1 MMNALFLEKHTA
13 GDRIDLP
20 AIVNTSA
27 VLDSQY
33 SHCTINGNNTVW
45 TAGTDV
51 VFLNDE
57 KDEIW
62 QGSLPQGHTFLY
74 RNGENIPRSR
84 WPEHDFLQ
92 CDKWEKQWDEEK
104 KIFTTNRLHLSIPEE
119 VRPELTGATAVLY
132 FDWLNIRFSV
142 TDTAE
147 TYVDLQNA
155 SKYKFGSD
163 CCKVCFENVSVK
175 YLTPGKWLPIPEK
188 GIFYYKP
195 LPGETF
201 NNAAFMTSGT
211 ETLLTLDHAENIV
224 FENIT
229 FSSNGDTM
237 KSNAGQADV
246 TGTAAIQ
253 LRFTKN
259 CVFRNCKF
267 INLARWGILV
277 GDGSANIR
285 LENCVFENLGSG
297 AIRIEGN
304 EKGADDMFA
313 TTGVTVES
321 CQIRHGGKL
330 WAGCSAITIKHAAK
344 NRIAHCDIS
353 YFPYTGISCGWTWGM
368 QKNPA
373 YENVIDGNHVH
384 HLGLDRTVKDMGGIY
399 MLGYQP
405 GTKVINNHIHDIE
418 GEFLTWGIYLD
429 EGSSDMVIQNNLI
442 YRCSA
447 EPFHVHYGK
456 NNLVSGNVFAAN
468 RGVACISVTRGT
480 MDFNNY
486 FVKGDKVFD
495 FKENLCIAD
504 NAPFYMKYLLEIEG
518 KEDILDSWKGDD
530 NTYLQLEPS
539 YTIKF
544 ADDYHCY
551 EKTYREIPASVF
563 INDER
568 EKHSLFLAGPLPSPE
583 TLRLPEKVMALYQ
596 KYLQEKD
603 I

>member
-1 MMNALFLEKHTA
+1 MMNALFLKKHTA

-119 VRPELTGATAVLY
+119 VRRELTGATAVLY

-147 TYVDLQNA
+147 TYVDLQKV

-253 LRFTKN
+253 LRFSKN

-267 INLARWGILV
+267 INLARWGILIA
-277 GDGSANIR
+277 DGCSNIR
-285 LENCVFENLGSG
+285 LENCIFENLGSG
-297 AIRIEGN
+297 AIRIQGN
-304 EKGADDMFA
+304 ENGSDEMYA

-344 NRIAHCDIS
+344 NRITNCDIS
-353 YFPYTGISCGWTWGM
+353 YFPYTGISCGWTWGY
-368 QKNPA
+368 KPSPA
-373 YENVIDGNHVH
+373 HHNIIKGNHVH
-384 HLGLDRTVKDMGGIY
+384 HLGEQKLVLDMGAIY
-399 MLGYQP
+399 VLGNQP
-405 GTKVINNHIHDIE
+405 GTEITDNVIHDID
-418 GEFLTWGIYLD
+418 GKYATWGIYLD
-429 EGSSDMVIQNNLI
+429 EGSSNMHISGNIVF
-442 YRCSA
+442 RCKNA
-447 EPFHVHYGK
+447 PFHVHFGK
-456 NNLVSGNVFAAN
+456 NNVVKHNLFAGGPRGACVSY
-468 RGVACISVTRGT
+468 TRGT
-480 MDFNNY
+480 MDFKQF
-486 FVKGDKVFD
+486 FVPGDKTCD
-495 FKENLCIAD
+495 LTENLCLA
-504 NAPFYMKYLLEIEG
+504 NGMPFYLKYILDIEG
-518 KEDILDSWKGDD
+518 KQEFTDCWQGKNNLCIQLDPACSA
-530 NTYLQLEPS
+530 
-539 YTIKF
+539 KF
-544 ADDYHCY
+544 ADDFHIFQWTYNAVPEEKFLADGRETGTQFFHGTIPKPGTFPDILKKLY
-551 EKTYREIPASVF
+551 EKY
-563 INDER
+563 
-568 EKHSLFLAGPLPSPE
+568 L
-583 TLRLPEKVMALYQ
+583 TLQ
-596 KYLQEKD
+596 
-603 I
+603 